1 MMGDAM
7 LRRGVR
13 IVQNGRVWTRR
24 RGMLTLALAVVA
36 CELAVAP
43 GEAVTGAEWRRLA
56 PAARSAYVA
65 GIVDA
70 WAGLVNVQE
79 SLGSKDVAITVFRD
93 VVGCLRE
100 RLLSSEQVYALVER
114 HVDANPGVAGKDMPD
129 LVFAALAD
137 ACKK

>member
-1 MMGDAM
+1 MRNVTPSRTPARW
-7 LRRGVR
+7 LRV
-13 IVQNGRVWTRR
+13 TA
-24 RGMLTLALAVVA
+24 LALAVVA
-36 CELAVAP
+36 CGVAAAP
-43 GEAVTGAEWRRLA
+43 AAAVTGTEWRRLA

-70 WAGLVNVQE
+70 WGGLVNVQE

-93 VVGCLRE
+93 VVSCLRE

-114 HVDANPGVAGKDMPD
+114 HVDANPGLAGKDMPD
-129 LVFAALAD
+129 LVFSALAD